1 MFGGCLPVESTT
13 DDFFYKTFGQL
24 NAQREGNAKT
34 KKRSPKRL

>member
-13 DDFFYKTFGQL
+13 DDFFFKTFWQL

-34 KKRSPKRL
+34 KKRSSKRL